1 MPIKRILFL
10 LFIVIISFAGEGY
23 AQLSILPLTNATKR
37 TIVVMGSSS
46 AFGWKSSTQDS
57 AWVYRL
63 QKDLHFYS
71 RGDTVIDIAFP
82 GNTTYICLP
91 TGSSHP
97 AYAPAPDPTQNV
109 TKAISLNQT
118 FVIISLP
125 TNDIANGY
133 DLASEVMPN
142 FTTITNALTAAHIP
156 YILTGSQ
163 PRDLATDSQC
173 SIAYDGASVCL
184 SQGGMSPAQQT
195 ELLTLNSS
203 LAAQYPASTTPYNT
217 DVVNNFFNL
226 LNTPGTKE
234 VNPTISYGDGIHY
247 KDNGH
252 RIVFDTMVNF
262 QYYKYLTC
270 FTQTITMGTLTK
282 AVTDPDFAPGSAS
295 SGLPLTYTS
304 SNTAV
309 ATVVAGKVHIVGVG
323 TSTITAYQAGNQ
335 HYLAAPSVG
344 VTLTVNSTS
353 GPSTTYDWI
362 GGISTDWKTPGNW
375 QSTLSG
381 VTTNPATDYP
391 GDAQSTDIVNIGV
404 SVDYTN
410 NPVISTS
417 PPNSI
422 SSMTFGDRLITGS
435 STTTNTFTI
444 NSGAT
449 LTVGGQILQKHT
461 TAGVTNSGN
470 TAVVNA
476 IQTFIGG
483 AGIINCASMAIGDN
497 TTPTANGVVNTTTM
511 ILGSAAGGSTVTM
524 NITGNLAINT
534 QSNDNAGGTLILST
548 NDAQFL
554 QRQGTLTIGG
564 QIQLTDGGA
573 TNFTGSLFQPASVFS
588 MDLYNNAD
596 SPTLN
601 LQNANALTTQS
612 GNVANK
618 IDFYN
623 IVQAGGNGVATVNY
637 NGLTN
642 QEVYAY
648 VAGSTVDNIIDHDG
662 FDMQSY
668 ESLGFGGSGT
678 KTVDA
683 ASSLGTL
690 IVAGD
695 INLAGGTETVDLV
708 TNNCALIT
716 YANFSTGSGSIF
728 NLGARPMFVGGSF
741 NNAGTCN
748 FGTSLVTF
756 NAQDIFETLTT
767 VNPQLFTNVA
777 FTGGGIL
784 TMDGG
789 SFLLNSAG
797 MLTLSNN
804 STLASD
810 GHLTLVSD
818 ANGSA
823 TIAAIPSGC
832 SITGEVNVQRYV
844 SNHRAYRLASS
855 PVYSS
860 TAGSNNIYSLNYIT
874 RSIYTTGTTGT
885 AGGFD
890 KGGNPTI
897 YLYREDLAPQFST
910 FLNSN
915 FRGVNNITDTL
926 NYRLDLDGGPFNIP
940 AGNGYMFY
948 YRGSRRQ
955 ATLAQLTTA
964 GAGATTDTLTATG
977 ILNQGSIAV
986 RDWYAPGSAN
996 LGWTTNS
1003 GNVAIEGTTLVGNPY
1018 ASSIDWDQYST
1029 SNPSAGIYA
1038 PNVTPFSYQ
1047 LIPSGSQGSGN
1058 YGVYQAGTA
1067 SKMGTNGSTNIIA
1080 SGVGFFVRATNASAQ
1095 LIFNEAAKTSTQAV
1109 VGSTLF
1115 MAAHVSS
1122 GSNDQFIRLQLG
1134 KDSINTDENLIR
1146 FDKTA
1151 TRSFNFLNDA
1161 PYKTGTGVV
1170 SLSAISS
1177 DNMALAVYKVPFPKN
1192 KDVLQIPLKLSATT
1206 DGDYFLK
1213 TTAISQVPKLYDIW
1227 LMDAH
1232 TKDSLNMRS
1241 GTAYSFHI
1249 TKADT
1254 STMGSRRFSLL
1265 IRENPANAY
1274 HLLSFTAHPT
1284 NQYTQ
1289 VQLTWLTENE
1299 QNYTN
1304 FTVERSND
1312 NGKTFGIIGGLASN
1326 GAGTYGLLDKYP
1338 WVGENIYRLKQVD
1351 IDNNITYSNNLSVNV
1366 IDRTDHTVGIYP
1378 NPTKGKICL
1387 TVNVKSSQTD
1397 SYNIVISNSFGL
1409 IVKTV
1414 VSKQAFWESNVSELL
1429 TGTYL
1434 VKVVNVKDNK
1444 LVGQAK
1450 FVKL

>member
-1 MPIKRILFL
+1 MLFISTILFSE
-10 LFIVIISFAGEGY
+10 VGY
-23 AQLSILPLTNATKR
+23 AQLTILPLTNATKR

-46 AFGWKSSTQDS
+46 AYGWKSSTQDS

-63 QKDLHFYS
+63 QNDLHFYG

-82 GNTTYICLP
+82 GNTTYLELP
-91 TGSSHP
+91 TGAPHP
-97 AYAPAPDPTQNV
+97 AGTPASDPTQNV
-109 TKAISLNQT
+109 TKAISLNPT

-173 SIAYDGASVCL
+173 STAFDGASVCL
-184 SQGGMSPAQQT
+184 STGGMSPAQQND
-195 ELLTLNSS
+195 LINLNTL

-262 QYYKYLTC
+262 QYYKLLTC
-270 FTQTITMGTLTK
+270 FTQTITMGALTK
-282 AVTDPDFAPGSAS
+282 VIGDADFAPGSAS
-295 SGLPLTYTS
+295 SGLTLTYTS
-304 SNTAV
+304 SNPSV
-309 ATVVAGKVHIVGVG
+309 ATIVAGKVHIVGVG
-323 TSTITAYQAGNQ
+323 TCTITANQAGNRR
-335 HYLAAPSVG
+335 YLAAPSVG
-344 VTLTVNSTS
+344 VTLTVNSTA
-353 GPSTTYDWI
+353 GPATTYDWI
-362 GGISTDWKTPGNW
+362 GGVSSDWKTPGNW

-381 VTTNPATDYP
+381 TTTNPATDYP
-391 GDAQSTDIVNIGV
+391 GDALSTDIVNIGV
-404 SVDYTN
+404 NINYTN
-410 NPVISTS
+410 NPVIATS
-417 PPNSI
+417 LPNSI
-422 SSMTFGDRLITGS
+422 SSLTFGDRLITGA
-435 STTTNTFTI
+435 STATNTFTI

-470 TAVVNA
+470 TAIVNA

-483 AGIINCASMAIGDN
+483 AGTINCASVAIGDN

-511 ILGSAAGGSTVTM
+511 TLGSSAGGSTVTM

-534 QSNDNAGGTLILST
+534 QSSDNSGGTQILST

-573 TNFTGSLFQPASVFS
+573 TNFTGALFQPASVFS
-588 MDLYNNAD
+588 MDLYNNTD
-596 SPTLN
+596 NPTLN

-623 IVQAGGNGVATVNY
+623 IVVAGANGVATVNY
-637 NGLTN
+637 NGMTN

-648 VAGSTVDNIIDHDG
+648 VAGSTVNNIIDHDG
-662 FDMQSY
+662 FDMQTY

-695 INLAGGTETVDLV
+695 INLAAGTETVDLV
-708 TNNCALIT
+708 TNNSALIT
-716 YANFSTGSGSIF
+716 YANFSTGSGSTF

-756 NAQDIFETLTT
+756 NAQDIYETLTT
-767 VNPQLFTNVA
+767 VNPQIFTNVA

-789 SFLLNSAG
+789 SFLLKSTG
-797 MLTLSNN
+797 TLTLSNN
-804 STLASD
+804 SQLASD

-823 TIAAIPSGC
+823 TIAAIPTGC
-832 SITGEVNVQRYV
+832 SVTGAVNVQRYV
-844 SNHRAYRLASS
+844 TNHRAYRLASS

-860 TAGSNNIYSLNYIT
+860 TASSNNIYSLNYIT
-874 RSIYTTGTTGT
+874 RSIYTTGTTGIP
-885 AGGFD
+885 GGFD
-890 KGGNPTI
+890 KSGNPTI
-897 YLYREDLAPQFST
+897 YLYRENLAPQFST

-926 NYRLDLDGGPFNIP
+926 NYQLDIDGGPFNLP

-948 YRGSRRQ
+948 YRGSRKQ
-955 ATLAQLTTA
+955 KTLAALTAA
-964 GAGATTDTLTATG
+964 GAAATTDTLTATG
-977 ILNQGSIAV
+977 LLNQGAITV
-986 RDWYAPGSAN
+986 KNWYTPASGN
-996 LGWTTNS
+996 IGFTTAS
-1003 GNVAIEGTTLVGNPY
+1003 GNVAVEGTNLVGNPY
-1018 ASSIDWDQYST
+1018 PSSIDWDQYST
-1029 SNPSAGIYA
+1029 SSSSAGIYA
-1038 PNVTPFSYQ
+1038 PNVAPFSYQ

-1058 YGVYQAGTA
+1058 YGVYQAG
-1067 SKMGTNGSTNIIA
+1067 SGGSGGTNGATNIIG
-1080 SGVGFFVRATNASAQ
+1080 SGVGFFVRATSASAQ
-1095 LIFNEAAKTSTQAV
+1095 LVFNESAKTSTQAV

-1122 GSNDQFIRLQLG
+1122 GSNDQYIRLQLG

-1151 TRSFNFLNDA
+1151 ARSFNFLNDA
-1161 PYKTGTGVV
+1161 PYRTGSGVV
-1170 SLSAISS
+1170 SLSSISS
-1177 DNMALAVYKVPFPKN
+1177 DNMALAIYKVPLPKN
-1192 KDVLQIPLKLSATT
+1192 KEVLQIPLKLSATT

-1213 TTAISQVPKLYDIW
+1213 RTAINQVPNLYDVW
-1227 LMDAH
+1227 LMDAYA
-1232 TKDSLNMRS
+1232 KDSLNMRS
-1241 GTAYSFHI
+1241 NAAYSFHI
-1249 TKADT
+1249 AKADT
-1254 STMGSRRFSLL
+1254 STMGSKRFSLL

-1274 HLLSFTAHPT
+1274 HLLSFTARPT

-1312 NGKTFGIIGGLASN
+1312 NGKTFGTIGGLTSS

-1338 WVGENIYRLKQVD
+1338 WIGENIYRLKQVD
-1351 IDNNITYSNNLSVNV
+1351 VDNNTTYSNIVNV
-1366 IDRTDHTVGIYP
+1366 NIIDRSDRTVGVYP
-1378 NPTKGKICL
+1378 NPTKGKICI
-1387 TVNVKSSQTD
+1387 TVNVKPSETD
-1397 SYNIVISNSFGL
+1397 SYNILISNSFGL

-1414 VSKQAFWESNVSELL
+1414 FSKQSFWESNVSELL

-1434 VKVVNVKDNK
+1434 VKVVNAKDNK